1 MKAFHFAMLALA
13 FATLA
18 HARPVVIEESAT
30 LTRPDAAWTF
40 GRSGVAID
48 GDFAL
53 VSGERAVFD
62 PTTGGFVRTEG
73 LAYLYRRSGVN
84 WIYQH
89 RLGPIGTI
97 PAEKRPGLAM
107 KDGIAVTWTDKTRI
121 FELQGDTW
129 VGISLP
135 LAIQNTMQGPDIEI
149 DGGRILIARNACY
162 QSAVL
167 RKSNGAW
174 NIEGTLPG
182 HGVSCSY
189 AGTGNQQD
197 IHGTHAILHNNPGP
211 NGAPE
216 AGAYLYRL
224 NENGV
229 GWRQTRFAQR
239 ENGRISNAW
248 IALNWPNWASVGFAH
263 LGSPVGYEL
272 SDGVGAWSPY
282 GLQPLDSYMDSFI
295 NTNSVST
302 TGIERFRDGF
312 AQRNWSFD
320 RNTYVI
326 NLFRINDDAAR
337 SSEHVATLQSSDGQ
351 YLGNQIASSGNRIIV
366 GGWSNNSG
374 NDNVRVFDV
383 PESLEAP
390 PVQVHD
396 FELASGG
403 AAWQPAAGS
412 TFSVVRVGNSGV
424 YRQASTSGSPSS
436 SLRSPMTNQA
446 IQVEVTPRATASTA
460 AWVGITTRRNGSN
473 FYFVGLRASGGM
485 EFRRVVDGV
494 STFLGTAPTDFRIGQ
509 KYRLRLESIGTLH
522 RVYFDDV
529 PVITVRDAT
538 LREGVPG
545 VMTNRARA
553 DYDNVIVTPSPLTTI
568 NKHPFEDYYTRES
581 WTELSGTWQYG
592 NVGYHQSSLT
602 GYGRAFTG
610 ALADDQIVQASIRP
624 TGFAGPDN
632 WVGLMARYRDERNHL
647 YVSLR
652 ARGVI
657 SLWRRTNGAIT
668 QLATR
673 AMTVNPGTWYT
684 VRVEVVGGLTRVY
697 VNEQLQLASSA
708 DPGPTV
714 PNVSWSK
721 GQVGLITYKA
731 TADFED
737 ILAYQP

>member
-1 MKAFHFAMLALA
+1 MKTFRFAMLMFA

-30 LTRPDAAWTF
+30 LTRPDATWTF
-40 GRSGVAID
+40 GRFGVAID
-48 GDFAL
+48 GDYAL
-53 VSGERAVFD
+53 VSGERVVSDSTA
-62 PTTGGFVRTEG
+62 PSGVRWDG
-73 LAYLYRRSGVN
+73 VAYLYRRSGTQWN
-84 WIYQH
+84 YQS

-97 PAEKRPGLAM
+97 SLEKRPGLAM
-107 KDGIAVTWTDKTRI
+107 KDGIAVIWTDKTRI

-129 VGISLP
+129 VRIPLP
-135 LAIQNTMQGPDIEI
+135 LAIENTMQGPDIEI
-149 DGGRILIARNACY
+149 DGGRILISRNACF

-167 RKSNGAW
+167 RKSNGTW
-174 NIEGTLPG
+174 NIEGTLQG
-182 HGVSCSY
+182 HEVSCSY
-189 AGTGNQQD
+189 PGYGDEQD
-197 IHGTHAILHNNPGP
+197 IHGTHAILHNGSQA
-211 NGAPE
+211 NGLADE
-216 AGAYLYRL
+216 SAYLYRL

-229 GWRQTRFAQR
+229 GWRKIRSVER
-239 ENGRISNAW
+239 SSGKILGPW
-248 IALNWPNWASVGFAH
+248 IALNWPNWASVGDTF
-263 LGSPVGYEL
+263 LGSPVGYEV

-282 GLQPLDSYMDSFI
+282 GLQPVDSYMNVVD
-295 NTNSVST
+295 SVSAI
-302 TGIERFRDGF
+302 GIERFRDGF

-326 NLFRINDDAAR
+326 NLFRINDDAVH
-337 SSEHVATLQSSDGQ
+337 SSEQVATLQSSDGQ
-351 YLGNQIASSGNRIIV
+351 YLGRNIDRSGNRLIV
-366 GGWSNNSG
+366 SGWSNNQG
-374 NDNVRVFDV
+374 NDTVRVFDV
-383 PESLEAP
+383 PASLESP

-396 FELASGG
+396 FEQSSAG
-403 AAWQPAAGS
+403 AAWQPAPGS

-424 YRQASTSGSPSS
+424 YRQGSLAGSPSS
-436 SLRSPMTNQA
+436 SLMSSMTNQA
-446 IQVEVTPRATASTA
+446 IQVEVTPRATQSTA
-460 AWVGITTRRNGSN
+460 AWVGVTTRREGSS
-473 FYFVGLRASGGM
+473 FYYVGLRASGGM
-485 EFRRVVDGV
+485 EFKRVVDGV
-494 STFLGTAPTDFRIGQ
+494 ATFLNTAPVSFRIGQ

-522 RVYFDDV
+522 RVYLDDV
-529 PVITVRDAT
+529 PVITMRDAT

-568 NKHPFEDYYTRES
+568 TKHIEDYYNRES
-581 WTELSGTWQYG
+581 WTELSGTWQYDSSSG
-592 NVGYHQSSLT
+592 FHQSSLT

-610 ALADDQIVQASIRP
+610 ALADDQIVQARIRP
-624 TGFAGPDN
+624 TGFAGPDD
-632 WVGLMARYRDERNHL
+632 WVGLMARYLDERNHL

-673 AMTVNPGTWYT
+673 SMTVTPGTWYT
-684 VRVEVVGGLTRVY
+684 VRVELVGGLTRVY
-697 VNEQLQLASSA
+697 VNEQLQLSSSA

>member
-1 MKAFHFAMLALA
+1 MKTFPFAMLTFA

-30 LTRPDAAWTF
+30 LRPPDATWIF
-40 GRSGVAID
+40 GESGVAID

-53 VSGERAVFD
+53 VSGERHVSD
-62 PTTGGFVRTEG
+62 PATGAFVRTDG
-73 LAYLYRRSGVN
+73 VAYLYRRSGVN
-84 WIYQH
+84 WIYQQ
-89 RLGPIGTI
+89 RLGPIGPI

-107 KDGIAVTWTDKTRI
+107 KDGIAVIWTDKTRI
-121 FELQGDTW
+121 FERQGDTW
-129 VGISLP
+129 VRIPLP
-135 LAIQNTMQGPDIEI
+135 LAVENTMQGPDIEI

-167 RKSNGAW
+167 RKSNGTW

-182 HGVSCSY
+182 HGVTCSY
-189 AGTGNQQD
+189 AGNGMEQD
-197 IHGTHAILHNNPGP
+197 IHGTHAILHNHPGP
-211 NGAPE
+211 NGTPDS
-216 AGAYLYRL
+216 GVYLYRL

-229 GWRQTRFAQR
+229 GWRQTRFVER
-239 ENGRISNAW
+239 SPNGISADW
-248 IALNWPNWASVGFAH
+248 VALNWPNWAAVGSTER
-263 LGSPVGYEL
+263 GTPIGYEL

-282 GLQPLDSYMDSFI
+282 GLQPVDSYMDSFI
-295 NTNSVST
+295 NYNSVST

-312 AQRNWSFD
+312 AQQNWSFD

-326 NLFRINDDAAR
+326 NLFRINDDAAH
-337 SSEHVATLQSSDGQ
+337 SSEHVATLQPSDGQ
-351 YLGNQIASSGNRIIV
+351 SLGNQIASSGNRIIV
-366 GGWSNNSG
+366 GGWANNS
-374 NDNVRVFDV
+374 DNVPVRVFDV

-390 PVQVHD
+390 PAQVHD
-396 FELASGG
+396 FEQASAG
-403 AAWQPAAGS
+403 AAWQPAPGS

-424 YRQASTSGSPSS
+424 YRQASTDGTPSS
-436 SLRSPMTNQA
+436 SLTTASANQA
-446 IQVEVTPRATASTA
+446 IQVQVTPRATVGTN
-460 AWVGITTRRNGSN
+460 AWVGLTTRRTGSS
-473 FYFVGLRASGGM
+473 YYYVTLRASGAIELKRLVNGAITTLAAAPAS
-485 EFRRVVDGV
+485 F
-494 STFLGTAPTDFRIGQ
+494 STGQ
-509 KYRLRLESIGTLH
+509 TYRLRLESIGTLH
-522 RVYFDDV
+522 RVYLDDV
-529 PVITVRDAT
+529 SVLTARDAT

-545 VMTNRARA
+545 VITNRSSA
-553 DYDNVIVTPSPLTTI
+553 DFDSVIVTSSPLTTI
-568 NKHPFEDYYTRES
+568 TKEPFEGYYTRES
-581 WTELSGTWQYG
+581 WTEHSGTWTPI
-592 NVGYHQSSLT
+592 NGYQQSSLT
-602 GYGRAFTG
+602 GYARAFTG
-610 ALADDQIVQASIRP
+610 ALADDQIVRARIRP

-632 WVGLMARYRDERNHL
+632 WVGLMARYLDERNHL

-673 AMTVNPGTWYT
+673 SMAVTPGAWYT
-684 VRVEVVGGLTRVY
+684 VRVEVVGGHTRVF
-697 VNEQLQLASSA
+697 VNEQLQLSSSA